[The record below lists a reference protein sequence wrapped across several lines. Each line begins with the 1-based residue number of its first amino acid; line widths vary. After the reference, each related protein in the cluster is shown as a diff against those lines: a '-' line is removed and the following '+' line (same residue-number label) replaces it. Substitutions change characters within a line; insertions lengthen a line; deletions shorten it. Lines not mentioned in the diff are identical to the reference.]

1 MRRNQG
7 LTLVELLIASAI
19 FVVVMFTI
27 YSAFNSGIFGY
38 RNMEEAMDTY
48 QAARQILERLNLD
61 LRSSFIY
68 SPEEVKFSATNK
80 QISFLALV
88 DVYREDKVTQKYA
101 SISYAL
107 EGNKL
112 TRLCRTD
119 QEALSKNSEIIPE
132 EMADN
137 AEISF
142 SYLYLD
148 PADNSLKEKDIWDE
162 KLILPLAVKID
173 LTIKSKIEA
182 HFERTVYLPL
192 GG

>member
-1 MRRNQG
+1 MRRSQG
-7 LTLVELLIASAI
+7 FTLVELLIASSI

-38 RNMEEAMDTY
+38 RNMEEVMDTY

-68 SPEEVKFSATNK
+68 SPEDVKFSGTNK
-80 QISFLALV
+80 QFSLLALV
-88 DVYREDKVTQKYA
+88 DVYEVNKVTQKYA

-112 TRLCRTD
+112 ERLCRTD
-119 QEALSKNSEIIPE
+119 QEALNKNSEIIPE

-148 PADNSLKEKDIWDE
+148 HTDNSLKEKEVWEE

>member
-7 LTLVELLIASAI
+7 FTLVELLIASSI

-27 YSAFNSGIFGY
+27 YSAFSSGIFGY

-61 LRSSFIY
+61 LRNSFIY
-68 SPEEVKFSATNK
+68 SPEEVKFSGTNR
-80 QISFLALV
+80 QLSFLALV
-88 DVYREDKVTQKYA
+88 DVYEVNKVSQKYA

-112 TRLCRTD
+112 TRLFRTD
-119 QEALSKNSEIIPE
+119 QEALNKNSEIIPE

-148 PADNSLKEKDIWDE
+148 PVDNSLKEKDIWDD

-192 GG
+192 AG